1 MGTASQGGLLTSA
14 IMAGVG
20 CFTFGISASSA
31 VARTAVSTA
40 VWPLWA
46 SARTARCLVPI

>member
-1 MGTASQGGLLTSA
+1 MGAALQGGLLTSA

-20 CFTFGISASSA
+20 CFAFGISTSSA
-31 VARTAVSTA
+31 VGRTAVSTA

-46 SARTARCLVPI
+46 SARTARYLVPI